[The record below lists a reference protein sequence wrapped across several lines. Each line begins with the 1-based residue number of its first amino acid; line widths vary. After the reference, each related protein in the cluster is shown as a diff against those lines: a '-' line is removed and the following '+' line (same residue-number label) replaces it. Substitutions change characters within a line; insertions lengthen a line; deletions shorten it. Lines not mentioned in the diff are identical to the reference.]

1 MQGMHPQTSASIFFI
16 VRLQCPAAVKSS
28 LMRDI
33 EEKYFRV
40 LVFGSSI
47 EFSHIF
53 YIFWL

>member
-1 MQGMHPQTSASIFFI
+1 MQGVHPQTSASIFFI

-28 LMRDI
+28 LMRDT